1 LRFDSGGD
9 CQRIEAVVTV
19 SGLEAQTFFSRYW
32 DQPSTDDWA
41 KVLATFSLFSG
52 ISKRRL
58 RKLVRHATIAEFV
71 PGDTVVAMNDAA
83 DSLYLILS
91 GSARASGK
99 PAARTLRTGDYFGEL
114 GLLEAAPAS
123 ATVIATSELHVMK
136 LPPQWFLRLA
146 HHDPTFSLTMLRN
159 LGAQFR
165 RLEAQA
171 AAQS

>member
-1 LRFDSGGD
+1 M
-9 CQRIEAVVTV
+9 
-19 SGLEAQTFFSRYW
+19 SGLGAQTFYSRHW
-32 DQPSTDDWA
+32 DQPSTNDWA

-58 RKLVRHATIAEFV
+58 RRLVRRATIAEFF

-83 DSLYLILS
+83 HSLYLILS

-114 GLLEAAPAS
+114 GLLAGAPAS

-136 LPPQWFLRLA
+136 LPAQWFLRLA